1 MDCYTANKPPVSCL
15 ALECLVRLAS
25 VRRSLFSVEAE
36 RTAFL
41 TSLIRGTTEVLRGRI
56 GLTEHNNYH
65 EFCRLLA
72 RLKTNYQLSE
82 LVAVEGYQ
90 GWIGLVSDFTVTSLK
105 SWQWTSHSVFYLLSL
120 WSRLVSS
127 VPYLKA
133 TTADAPS
140 LLEGHVAHIV
150 EAFLSSRLESVA
162 AADLGPDLVRSGE
175 AGRRSGGRCVVRE
188 GALRGGVAPGP

>member
-25 VRRSLFSVEAE
+25 VRRSLFSAEAE

-41 TSLIRGTTEVLRGRI
+41 TNLIRGTTEVLRGRI

-90 GWIGLVSDFTVTSLK
+90 EWIGLVADFTVTSLK

-140 LLEGHVAHIV
+140 LLENHVAQIV
-150 EAFLSSRLESVA
+150 EAFLSSRLESTA
-162 AADLGPDLVRSGE
+162 AVDLGPDLVRAARLHLLL
-175 AGRRSGGRCVVRE
+175 AGTAARV
-188 GALRGGVAPGP
+188 L